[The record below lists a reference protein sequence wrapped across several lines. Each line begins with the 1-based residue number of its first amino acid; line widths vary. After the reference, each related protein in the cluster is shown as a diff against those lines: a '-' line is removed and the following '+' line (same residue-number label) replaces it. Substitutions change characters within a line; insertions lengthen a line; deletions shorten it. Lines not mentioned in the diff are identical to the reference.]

1 MKNYELLVIVPA
13 KVTDQEVPA
22 VSEKIA
28 KIIIQEGGQVILE
41 DFLGRKK
48 LCFPIKKNEVG
59 SYLLFEMSGENDL
72 NKKLEKVFKL
82 TPEILRYLII
92 VDPPTKEE
100 STPKAPATEKPA
112 AKPVAATKPRKESKD
127 KISLE
132 DLDEKLDNI
141 LEDDILK

>member
-13 KVTDQEVPA
+13 KVTDKEIPA
-22 VSEKIA
+22 VSEKIT
-28 KIIIQEGGQVILE
+28 KIISQEGGQITLE

-48 LCFPIKKNEVG
+48 LSFPIKKNEVG
-59 SYLLFEMSGENDL
+59 SYLLFEITGNSDL
-72 NKKLEKVFKL
+72 NNKLEKIFKL
-82 TPEILRYLII
+82 TPEILRYMII

-100 STPKAPATEKPA
+100 STPKTPVEKKPEIKKPAT
-112 AKPVAATKPRKESKD
+112 AKSQKESKE

-141 LEDDILK
+141 LEDNILK

>member
-1 MKNYELLVIVPA
+1 MRNYELLVIVPA
-13 KVTDQEVPA
+13 KVADNDVPA

-28 KIIIQEGGQVILE
+28 KIIIQEGGQVLLE

-48 LCFPIKKNEVG
+48 LCFPINKNEVG
-59 SYLLFEMSGENDL
+59 SYLVFEITGDNEL
-72 NKKLEKVFKL
+72 NSKLEKIFKL

-100 STPKAPATEKPA
+100 STPKAPVTEKPTV
-112 AKPVAATKPRKESKD
+112 KQPSTVKPRKENKE

-141 LEDDILK
+141 LEDDIIK